1 MLVIP
6 LVDMKKDPLRPY
18 DRGQDLCD
26 RDYDV
31 RDRYR
36 DVESDVPEEQ
46 PDLSIYLLGGGA
58 YGL

>member
-1 MLVIP
+1 VLVIP

-46 PDLSIYLLGGGA
+46 PDLSIYLLA
-58 YGL
+58 PQIK